1 MIKGKSRGAPLIT
14 FRCLT
19 NKRANSYYVLMKRIS
34 ILVLF
39 VAAASLVGAAPRII
53 VSHAL
58 SLHGAP
64 KYAAG
69 FDHFDYV
76 NPNAPKGG
84 TLRQWVM
91 GTYDNFNRYALRGMA
106 AEGSDA
112 LYDSLMTGSEDE
124 ISVYYGLIA
133 QKVEYPDDYTW
144 IIFDLNPKAAAQDG
158 SPITSDDVVFS
169 FNKFFNE
176 GVPQFKQYY
185 SGVAKVEALDKL
197 RVKFTLKKGD
207 KAMMVSLA
215 QLNVMPKKYW
225 EGRKFGEPSTDVPLG
240 TSAYTV
246 KDYKMGQYV
255 VWQRSPTYWALD
267 LPVNKGLLNFDFL
280 RYDYYRDDT
289 VAFEAFKAGDFDLY
303 QENTAKNWATQ
314 YTGKNFAN
322 GAIIKEDIPHEIPQG
337 MQGLVFNIQRP
348 IFKDR
353 KVRQALNYAMD
364 FEWMNKNLFYNQYV
378 RTRSYFTNTPY
389 EAKGLPG
396 PEELKILTPLKG
408 KIPDEVFTT
417 AYKPPVTDGSGEIR
431 DQVRQALALLKES
444 GWEIRDQKL
453 VNAKTGDPFLFE
465 LLINSPSMQRVAVPV
480 QKNLARMGITM
491 NLRQVDSSQYV
502 NRLRN
507 RDFDMIAEGYGAMAY
522 PSTDLNDTWRSTY
535 IDYTYN
541 TAGVQDPAIDILV
554 DGCIANQEN
563 EKALLNWG
571 HALDRVLTWNYYVIP
586 EWNLS
591 KFRLAY
597 WNKFSRP
604 TVRPKYTLGLGS
616 WWLDTDKE
624 ARLPGK

>member
-1 MIKGKSRGAPLIT
+1 M
-14 FRCLT
+14 
-19 NKRANSYYVLMKRIS
+19 
-34 ILVLF
+34 
-39 VAAASLVGAAPRII
+39 AATASLVGAAPRII

-58 SLHGAP
+58 SLHGTP

-91 GTYDNFNRYALRGMA
+91 GTYDNFNRYALRGLA
-106 AEGSDA
+106 AAGTDS
-112 LYDSLMTGSEDE
+112 LYDTLMAGSEDE
-124 ISVYYGLIA
+124 IEVYYGLIA
-133 QKVEYPDDYTW
+133 QKVEYPDDYSW
-144 IIFDLNPKAAAQDG
+144 IIFYLNPKAVAQDG

-185 SGVAKVEALDKL
+185 SGVARVEALDNL

-215 QLNVMPKKYW
+215 QLNVIPKKYW
-225 EGRKFGEPSTDVPLG
+225 EGRKFGEPSTEVPLG

-246 KDYKMGQYV
+246 KDYKMGQHV
-255 VWQRSPTYWALD
+255 VWQRSATYWALN

-314 YTGKNFAN
+314 YTGKNFDN

-353 KVRQALNYAMD
+353 NVRKALNYAMD
-364 FEWMNKNLFYNQYV
+364 FEWMNKNLFYSQYV

-389 EAKGLPG
+389 EARGLPG
-396 PEELKILTPLKG
+396 TEELKILTPLKG
-408 KIPDEVFTT
+408 RIPDEVFTT
-417 AYKPPVTDGSGEIR
+417 AYTPPVTDGSGEIR
-431 DQVRQALALLKES
+431 DQVRQALALLKDA

-453 VNAKTGDPFLFE
+453 VNVKTGDPFVFE
-465 LLINSPSMQRVAVPV
+465 LLMDSPSMQRVAVPV

-491 NLRQVDSSQYV
+491 AIRQVDSSQYV

-535 IDYTYN
+535 IDSTYN
-541 TAGVQDPAIDILV
+541 TAGVQDPAIDTLV

-571 HALDRVLTWNYYVIP
+571 RALDRVLTWSYYVIP

-604 TVRPKYTLGLGS
+604 AVRPKYTLGLGS
-616 WWLDTDKE
+616 WWLDKDKE

>member
-1 MIKGKSRGAPLIT
+1 
-14 FRCLT
+14 
-19 NKRANSYYVLMKRIS
+19 MKRIS
-34 ILVLF
+34 ILLMVLAS
-39 VAAASLVGAAPRII
+39 AALLGAAPRVI

-58 SLHGAP
+58 SLHGTP
-64 KYAAG
+64 KYPAG

-84 TLRQWVM
+84 ALRQWVM
-91 GTYDNFNRYALRGMA
+91 GTYDNFNRYALRGLA
-106 AEGSDA
+106 AAGTDS

-124 ISVYYGLIA
+124 IEVYYGLIA
-133 QKVEYPDDYTW
+133 QKAEYPADSTW
-144 IIFDLNPKAAAQDG
+144 IIFHLNPRATAQDG
-158 SPITSDDVVFS
+158 SPLTADDVVFS

-185 SGVAKVEALDKL
+185 SGVARVEALDKL

-215 QLNVMPKKYW
+215 QLNIIPKKYW
-225 EGRKFGEPSTDVPLG
+225 ESRKFGEPSTDVPLG

-246 KDYKMGQYV
+246 KDHKIGQYV
-255 VWQRSPTYWALD
+255 VWQRSPTYWALT
-267 LPVNKGLLNFDFL
+267 LPVNKGQMNFDLL
-280 RYDYYRDDT
+280 RYDYFRDET

-303 QENTAKNWATQ
+303 QENIAKNWATM
-314 YTGKNFAN
+314 YTGKNFDN

-337 MQGLVFNIQRP
+337 MQGMVFNIQRP
-348 IFKDR
+348 LFKDR

-389 EAKGLPG
+389 EAKGLPS

-417 AYKPPVTDGSGEIR
+417 EYTPPVTDGSGEIR
-431 DQVRQALALLKES
+431 EQTRQALALLKDA

-453 VNAKTGDPFLFE
+453 VNAKTGEPFVFE
-465 LLINSPSMQRVAVPV
+465 LLMNSPSMQRVAVPV

-522 PSTDLNDTWRSTY
+522 PGTDLNDAWRSTY
-535 IDYTYN
+535 IDSTYN
-541 TAGVQDPAIDILV
+541 TAGVQDPAIDTLV

-563 EKALLNWG
+563 EKALLSWG
-571 HALDRVLTWNYYVIP
+571 HALDRVLTWSYYVIP

-591 KFRLAY
+591 KFRVAY
-597 WNKFSRP
+597 WDKFSRP
-604 TVRPKYTLGLGS
+604 AVRPKYTFGLGS
-616 WWLDTDKE
+616 WWLDKDKE
-624 ARLPGK
+624 ARLPRK

>member
-1 MIKGKSRGAPLIT
+1 
-14 FRCLT
+14 
-19 NKRANSYYVLMKRIS
+19 MKRIP
-34 ILVLF
+34 ILLI
-39 VAAASLVGAAPRII
+39 ALTAASLLGAAPKVI
-53 VSHAL
+53 VSYAL
-58 SLHGAP
+58 SLHGTP
-64 KYAAG
+64 KYSAG

-91 GTYDNFNRYALRGMA
+91 GTYDNFNRYALRGLA
-106 AEGSDA
+106 AEGSDI
-112 LYDSLMTGSEDE
+112 LYDTLMAGSEDE
-124 ISVYYGLIA
+124 ISVYYPLIA

-144 IIFDLNPKAAAQDG
+144 IIFHLNPKAAAQDG
-158 SPITSDDVVFS
+158 SPITSEDVVFS

-185 SGVAKVEALDKL
+185 SGIAKAEALDKL
-197 RVKFTLKKGD
+197 RVRFTLKKGD
-207 KAMMVSLA
+207 KAMMISLA
-215 QLNVMPKKYW
+215 QLNILPKKYW
-225 EGRKFGEPSTDVPLG
+225 ESRKFGEPSMDVPLG
-240 TSAYTV
+240 TGPYTV

-255 VWQRSPTYWALD
+255 VWQRSPTYWALN
-267 LPVNKGLLNFDFL
+267 LPVNMGQLNFDLL
-280 RYDYYRDDT
+280 RYDYFRDET

-303 QENTAKNWATQ
+303 QENIAKNWATM
-314 YTGKNFAN
+314 YTGKNFDN
-322 GAIIKEDIPHEIPQG
+322 GAIVKEDITHEIPQG
-337 MQGLVFNIQRP
+337 MQALVFNTQRP

-353 KVRQALNYAMD
+353 RVRQALNYAMD

-396 PEELKILTPLKG
+396 PDELKILTPLKG

-417 AYKPPVTDGSGEIR
+417 VYTPPVTDGSGEIR
-431 DQVRQALALLKES
+431 DQVRQALALLKEA

-453 VNAKTGDPFLFE
+453 VNAKTGEPFVFE
-465 LLINSPSMQRVAVPV
+465 LLMDSPTMQRVAVPV

-491 NLRQVDSSQYV
+491 GIRQVDSSQFV

-507 RDFDMIAEGYGAMAY
+507 RDFDLISGGYDAMAY
-522 PSTDLNDTWRSTY
+522 PSTNLNDAWRSTY
-535 IDYTYN
+535 IDSTYN
-541 TAGVQDPAIDILV
+541 TAGVQDPAIDYLV
-554 DGCIANQEN
+554 DGCVANQEN
-563 EKALLNWG
+563 EKALLAWG

-591 KFRLAY
+591 KFRVAY

-604 TVRPKYTLGLGS
+604 AERPKYTLGLGS
-616 WWLDTDKE
+616 WWRDKDKE
-624 ARLPGK
+624 AGLPRK